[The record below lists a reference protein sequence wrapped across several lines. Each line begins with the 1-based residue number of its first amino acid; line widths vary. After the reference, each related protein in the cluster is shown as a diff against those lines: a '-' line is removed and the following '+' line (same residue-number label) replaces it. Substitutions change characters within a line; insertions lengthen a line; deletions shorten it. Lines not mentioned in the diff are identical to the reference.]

1 MRKTEIA
8 LALLLVAWMCG
19 CSSSTP
25 SKAPEQTSSAPA
37 AQPAPAAKPPETT
50 ALTGRE
56 GFQKAFVAA
65 HMWAPDARPYRIQ
78 STSTQDA
85 TGKDGKA
92 AIWQAGFASAMKRN
106 IKTFIWS
113 GSHAEGAPDPGISS
127 TAEDTYNPTSSS
139 TRVFDPIYLK
149 SDTDSAF
156 AVAQKHGGE
165 KLTKKKADQRIGY
178 LADWD
183 PRESKLIWHVYYG
196 DRPGDA
202 ALNVAV
208 DATTGAF
215 LRVEK

>member
-1 MRKTEIA
+1 MRKTDVA
-8 LALLLVAWMCG
+8 LALLLMAWMCG

-25 SKAPEQTSSAPA
+25 SQAPEQKPAPT
-37 AQPAPAAKPPETT
+37 AQPAAKPAPETT

-78 STSTQDA
+78 STSTSDA
-85 TGKDGKA
+85 TGMDGKA
-92 AIWQAGFASAMKRN
+92 AIWQASFASAAKRN
-106 IKTFIWS
+106 IKTFTWS
-113 GSHAEGAPDPGISS
+113 GTHAEGAPEPGISS
-127 TAEDTYNPTSSS
+127 TPEDTYNPTSSS

-149 SDTDSAF
+149 SDTDAAF

-165 KLTKKKADQRIGY
+165 KLTKKKPDQRIGY
-178 LADWD
+178 VADWD

-208 DATTGAF
+208 DATTGVF